1 MSENPIKVFIVDD
14 EELARKKVASLLKK
28 FVSSGQAEIVGEAV
42 DGVEALEL
50 LSKTDVDLLF
60 LDVQMPGHDGFEVL
74 ERLDIEN
81 RPKVI
86 FTTAFDQYAV
96 KAFEENAI
104 DYLLKPIEQDRF
116 EKAFDKLV
124 QQKADLGVDEEKM
137 GELLEWLDKEQASTN
152 PDEAKYLEQVSVPYR
167 DKILVVSVEDIEAVE
182 VKESI
187 TRLNVKETNR
197 EHGDVSK
204 SYIVSQTLE
213 QWQSRLDPKSFM
225 RIHRSAIVRIDAI
238 RELIPWFSGRYKVIT
253 KTGYELM
260 ASRER
265 SKELKKMLAV

>member
-1 MSENPIKVFIVDD
+1 MSDNPIRVFIVDD
-14 EELARKKVASLLKK
+14 EELARKKVASLLKN
-28 FVSSGQAEIVGEAV
+28 FISQGSAEIVGEAV
-42 DGVEALEL
+42 DGVDALEKL
-50 LSKTDVDLLF
+50 GKLDVDLLF

-104 DYLLKPIEQDRF
+104 DYLLKPIEKDRF

-124 QQKADLGVDEEKM
+124 KQNLESSSDEEKM
-137 GELLEWLDKEQASTN
+137 GGLLEWLDKEQSPKIDNKAQ
-152 PDEAKYLEQVSVPYR
+152 YLEQVSVPYR
-167 DKILVVSVEDIEAVE
+167 DRILVVSVEDIEAVE

-187 TRLNVKETNR
+187 TRLNVREVTR
-197 EHGDVSK
+197 EHGAVSK

-213 QWQSRLDPKSFM
+213 QWQSRLDPKDFM